1 MSFRD
6 YIHCQECDCKL
17 IYDGE
22 DSIRNAFE
30 SLWGDKQPTL
40 LCLEC
45 SAKHKPAFPAEA
57 SGEADSKAIH
67 WAIRCLQ
74 AAGEQSHSELL
85 REYAKDVCVLLSSR
99 SAEKT
104 VPMELVERLRH
115 QGIHTREWIVEL
127 FAKFGYTVTEG
138 KEDGR

>member
-1 MSFRD
+1 MTDEQVKTIREALQW
-6 YIHCQECDCKL
+6 YAEIECPGPAEEAL
-17 IYDGE
+17 AILR
-22 DSIRNAFE
+22 S
-30 SLWGDKQPTL
+30 
-40 LCLEC
+40 
-45 SAKHKPAFPAEA
+45 AFPAEA

-99 SAEKT
+99 SAKKT
-104 VPMELVERLRH
+104 VPMELVERLRY